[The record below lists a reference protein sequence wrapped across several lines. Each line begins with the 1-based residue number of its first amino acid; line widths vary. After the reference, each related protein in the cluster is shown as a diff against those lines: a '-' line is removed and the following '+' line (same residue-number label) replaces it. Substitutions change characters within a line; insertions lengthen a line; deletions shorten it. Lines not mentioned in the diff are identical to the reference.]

1 MTEISKDAPKG
12 EDGKSLYYDGSGN
25 CQLFHERFDECMKA
39 KGFGGIVDVDDY
51 EVPMRPDD
59 AFQRIANEVGNHG
72 DFQITG
78 SFTTAQSKH
87 LNRCGV
93 VHSSYKACLS
103 LAVKSRMQTA
113 NRAQFLNA
121 TKANY
126 HALKARV
133 ILTYGNWDDTKDK
146 ENLVQTM
153 IIPNIKNVSTADKAF
168 ARLDELTQERIAWNM
183 PAVNF
188 TAEFFRVW
196 LKDRIK
202 EWSRL
207 ASIHSAMELNNNV
220 TFDQGKTMVMI
231 VVDNERRAQAIKMT
245 TADHINAIS
254 RSGVML
260 TGDPAPT
267 VLAPTD
273 MTSFQYGANQAHYDA
288 FQQGYAAAAA
298 AAGPPRDVSTVQCY
312 NCHEFGHYRGACPR
326 PKQGQHH
333 SQPRYQQSGQPQGNI
348 NQRFEKFQQFKQQG
362 PRPSALG
369 KRPQSEYG
377 TPNKRVAFKER
388 YPMVG
393 PGPTRLQ
400 GSAGVAQAVSA
411 SAEFAEYQQFK
422 EEYQEFE
429 EYQAYVAHSFQVEP
443 TDNEY
448 AEAPYRAPGYGEDQ
462 A

>member
-39 KGFGGIVDVDDY
+39 KGFGGITDVDDY

-93 VHSSYKACLS
+93 VLS

-153 IIPNIKNVSTADKAF
+153 IIPSIKSVSTADKAF
-168 ARLDELTQERIAWNM
+168 ARLDELTQERMAWNR

-202 EWSRL
+202 EWPRL
-207 ASIHSAMELNNNV
+207 ASIHSAMELNDNT

-260 TGDPAPT
+260 TDNPAPT

-288 FQQGYAAAAA
+288 FQQGYAAAVTAA
-298 AAGPPRDVSTVQCY
+298 DQRNMSNKCY
-312 NCHEFGHYRGACPR
+312 NCGEYGHRSQACPR
-326 PKQGQHH
+326 PSTSNR
-333 SQPRYQQSGQPQGNI
+333 SQIASP
-348 NQRFEKFQQFKQQG
+348 
-362 PRPSALG
+362 LG
-369 KRPQSEYG
+369 KRPHEQVKGS
-377 TPNKRVAFKER
+377 AFKER

-393 PGPTRLQ
+393 PGPTSFQ
-400 GSAGVAQAVSA
+400 GSATVQYDDSK
-411 SAEFAEYQQFK
+411 FQL
-422 EEYQEFE
+422 YQEFKQFQE
-429 EYQAYVAHSFQVEP
+429 FQAQDHQDYMVH
-443 TDNEY
+443 TY
-448 AEAPYRAPGYGEDQ
+448 AEPPYRAPEKEEDR